1 MPLLNSAEPGPFLAS
16 ILPQARQYEKGVRAF
31 GEKEEAK
38 KPILTKRERE
48 LMEYVK
54 EGCRNAEIGEKM
66 HIAQVTVEKNL
77 TSIYRKLEVTNRTA
91 AIKRLEELE

>member
-1 MPLLNSAEPGPFLAS
+1 MRLG
-16 ILPQARQYEKGVRAF
+16 EKG
-31 GEKEEAK
+31 EAK

-66 HIAQVTVEKNL
+66 HIAQVTVGK
-77 TSIYRKLEVTNRTA
+77 I
-91 AIKRLEELE
+91 